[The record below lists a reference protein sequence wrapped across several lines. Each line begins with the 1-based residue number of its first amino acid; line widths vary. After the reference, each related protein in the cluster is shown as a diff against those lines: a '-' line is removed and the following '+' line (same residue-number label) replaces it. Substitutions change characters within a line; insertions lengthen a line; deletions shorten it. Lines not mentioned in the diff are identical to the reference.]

1 MTMLDAKD
9 FNYNFYFFILEDA
22 FRRLLLS
29 YENILTTKKFVWK
42 DISSKGEN
50 FIRNQVLSKA
60 KEINR
65 GQYVE
70 YFFNKE
76 HVSNINTDN
85 RIDITMSNQACLQYD
100 DAGYSISIECKIMNN
115 TDTKTTAYV
124 TEGICRFIT
133 NKYSDRLPIA
143 GMMGFVIKDDI
154 VTIVT
159 TINNKLDKKTTI
171 QALTPTTC
179 EVFET
184 YYPYYYQSAHKRE
197 DGNTP
202 IDIYHVMLDFKP
214 III

>member
-1 MTMLDAKD
+1 MLDANH
-9 FNYNFYFFILEDA
+9 FNYEFYLFILEDA

-29 YENILTTKKFVWK
+29 YENILTTQKFVWN
-42 DISSKGEN
+42 DISSNGEN

-65 GQYVE
+65 GQDVV

-85 RIDITMSNQACLQYD
+85 RIDITMSNQACMRYD
-100 DAGYSISIECKIMNN
+100 DADYSISIECKIINA
-115 TDTKTTAYV
+115 DKTTAYV

-133 NKYSDRLPIA
+133 NKYSELLPIA

-154 VTIVT
+154 VPIIAK
-159 TINNKLDKKTTI
+159 INNKLDKKTTI
-171 QALTPTTC
+171 KTLTPTTC

-184 YYPYYYQSAHKRE
+184 SNPYYYQSVHNRE
-197 DGNTP
+197 NGNTS
-202 IDIYHVMLDFKP
+202 IDIYHVMLNFKS
-214 III
+214 IIIY